1 MVFPPWGLFGVPF
14 TVFVGY
20 NSRHGTETLPPLRWG
35 ALFRHGYRQESA
47 SYCVPFVLGG
57 RAAVPLGCRCGEALE
72 CGAAVTLYRGLGST
86 TNYTSTVQALTP
98 TYCPSCPP
106 SLPLAVMQAES
117 SGNQSAVSPAGAIG
131 LFQLLPSTAAGL
143 SVNPSDPTQNIQGG
157 LTYLQQLYN
166 QFGSWNLALEA
177 YNEGPGAL
185 QAQIA
190 AGTTPVSAGYASGI
204 LSAAGIDD
212 SSDSS
217 DSSISDATSSLFD
230 FSAITDLPD
239 TTGLSWGT
247 LALIGVALLGAAWV
261 AS

>member
-1 MVFPPWGLFGVPF
+1 M
-14 TVFVGY
+14 
-20 NSRHGTETLPPLRWG
+20 
-35 ALFRHGYRQESA
+35 
-47 SYCVPFVLGG
+47 
-57 RAAVPLGCRCGEALE
+57 
-72 CGAAVTLYRGLGST
+72 TLYRGLGS

-117 SGNQSAVSPAGAIG
+117 SGNPNAVSPAGAIG
-131 LFQLLPSTAAGL
+131 LFQLMPATAASLG
-143 SVNPSDPTQNIQGG
+143 VNPSDPTANITGG

-166 QFGSWNLALEA
+166 QFGNWNQALEA

-185 QAQIA
+185 QSQIA

-204 LSAAGIDD
+204 LAAAGIDD

-230 FSAITDLPD
+230 LSAIADLPD

-247 LALIGVALLGAAWV
+247 LALIGVGLLGVAWAV
-261 AS
+261 S